1 MFDLSESAD
10 NHGRSGLSAIAF
22 FLIAAG
28 GGLMFVDYLFAGRL
42 ILIAG
47 LLLQLLDSGLRKKR
61 FEVPNGLRLSN
72 MHQPPRS

>member
-10 NHGRSGLSAIAF
+10 GQGRSGLSAIAF

-42 ILIAG
+42 TLIAG
-47 LLLQLLDSGLRKKR
+47 LVLQLLDSGLRKKR
-61 FEVPNGLRLSN
+61 PEATNGLRLGN
-72 MHQPPRS
+72 MH